1 LENKDPDDIPLKMKK
16 PRKPRYKIKPPAQ
29 SETDLILSSPKLLRS
44 IEVGVKEMRE
54 GKLLSREEFLK
65 KSGRRIAH
73 QLSSKNISEKK
84 ILDDF
89 QKYKTKPRKTKAT
102 LQKAAHDKAYIKEFR
117 RVRRKMQAKL
127 KKLGLS
133 YTEEQI
139 FKMVS

>member
-1 LENKDPDDIPLKMKK
+1 MKNS
-16 PRKPRYKIKPPAQ
+16 RKPKHKIKPPKQ

-44 IEVGVKEMRE
+44 IEAGIKEMFR

-65 KSGRRIAH
+65 KSGRRIAQ
-73 QLSSKNISEKK
+73 QLSSRNISEKE

-89 QKYKTKPRKTKAT
+89 KKYKAERRKTT
-102 LQKAAHDKAYIKEFR
+102 LQKATHDKAFIKAFR
-117 RVRRKMQAKL
+117 RVRRKFQAQL
-127 KKLGLS
+127 KKRGLS